1 MDIKDG
7 QEYVSVAEAAE
18 ILGMSRN
25 TIYRRVYDGSLKSRR
40 IGNLIRI
47 PKSEV
52 MPNKEE

>member
-1 MDIKDG
+1 MNIEENQK
-7 QEYVSVAEAAE
+7 YVSVAEAAE

-25 TIYRRVYDGSLKSRR
+25 SIYRRVEDGSLKSRR

-52 MPNKEE
+52 MPDEEE

>member
-7 QEYVSVAEAAE
+7 QKFVSVAEAAE

-52 MPNKEE
+52 MPDKEE